1 MSVKDCKD
9 LPLELDS
16 VVLTGR
22 RGLPGLELQ
31 NKTAGAESLIYEF
44 GADTLAV
51 VSKAAGAV
59 DSIIAF
65 EAQDTLGVLQ
75 TPLLMTG
82 DGVNI
87 DGVLTINGVPFVPS
101 GNENIEDVLTVGD
114 DAGGLSITN
123 VSNIDLT
130 NINGLPYINVAAV
143 GGGSQTIVNLA
154 SNLGD
159 NYIST
164 PLSGFG
170 TYLVVV
176 FGLITC
182 TTPGAVINGIFAF
195 CNGDIPRNYIDIA
208 VDPALALT
216 TYYVQYTAV
225 QKLSA
230 VNPTMT
236 LQIECKTVAP
246 ALFDWTYNEIIT
258 KLS

>member
-130 NINGLPYINVAAV
+130 NINGLPYINVNAAA
-143 GGGSQTIVNLA
+143 GSNITQTFIPTNLA
-154 SNLGD
+154 H
-159 NYIST
+159 NYLNTTSQ
-164 PLSGFG
+164 GVG
-170 TYLVVV
+170 TYIVIT

-195 CNGDIPRNYIDIA
+195 CDGDIPRNYIDIA

-216 TYYVQYTAV
+216 TYYFTYTAV
-225 QKLSA
+225 QELTVA
-230 VNPTMT
+230 NPNLV
-236 LQIECKTVAP
+236 LQVECKTVAP
-246 ALFDWTYNEIIT
+246 ADFDLTFSNIIT